1 MKKALRLKLARL
13 LRDAVADA
21 RKLEKTEGFRLDMRV
36 FCDPGPDGCRVC
48 LGGAYAILHL
58 KEPLEHPSYWSLKA
72 QSAAGAVDRLRL
84 GEVIEA
90 GTFLD
95 SDPHASTSDRK
106 TLRAQEIIG
115 RSLKNSARGT
125 RASWS
130 AYLKAARVL
139 ES

>member
-21 RKLEKTEGFRLDMRV
+21 RKLEKTPGFELDMDH
-36 FCDPGPDGCRVC
+36 FCRPRDTGCLVC

-58 KEPLEHPSYWSLKA
+58 KQRVTQVHMWSVHA
-72 QSAAGAVDRLRL
+72 QLMSSAVDQLRL
-84 GEVIEA
+84 GCVLGAAEYLSPGADHFPDRQTRRAARIIEESSRHR
-90 GTFLD
+90 L
-95 SDPHASTSDRK
+95 
-106 TLRAQEIIG
+106 
-115 RSLKNSARGT
+115 SLG